1 MKKIIFDLDN
11 TLLFVSNDW
20 EMYYKRF
27 IDKYKL
33 DISPKDLYS
42 ILGIIEENVDIIITK
57 KQFVKYINDNS
68 SISITLDMLHDFFN
82 IYAEIPLLK
91 IDTVYSLLSYLSAKY
106 ELIAYSN
113 WFAENQI
120 LRLKKNNLQQFF
132 TKVYGCEIIPIKP
145 SKRGLKSIIGNNSV
159 TDYVFIGD
167 SIEIDLELP
176 NSMGID
182 TILYNRKNIKQQK
195 YKEVRNIEDFM
206 KLL

>member
-11 TLLFVSNDW
+11 TLLFVSNEW

-33 DISPKDLYS
+33 DISPKDLYN
-42 ILGIIEENVDIIITK
+42 ILGTIEENVDIIITK

-120 LRLKKNNLQQFF
+120 LRLKKNNLQ
-132 TKVYGCEIIPIKP
+132 
-145 SKRGLKSIIGNNSV
+145 
-159 TDYVFIGD
+159 
-167 SIEIDLELP
+167 
-176 NSMGID
+176 
-182 TILYNRKNIKQQK
+182 
-195 YKEVRNIEDFM
+195 
-206 KLL
+206 